1 MPQVCDTHG
10 LNMFCV
16 ICALDNLLQHHYLP
30 TVCVTCVPP
39 HMMLI
44 FHRFVPGWDTHG
56 LPIELKVL
64 QSLPASERAALDTLG
79 LREKAKQFALHTIEQ
94 QKEQFKR

>member
-1 MPQVCDTHG
+1 
-10 LNMFCV
+10 
-16 ICALDNLLQHHYLP
+16 
-30 TVCVTCVPP
+30 
-39 HMMLI
+39 MLI
-44 FHRFVPGWDTHG
+44 LRFVPGWDTHG

-79 LREKAKQFALHTIEQ
+79 LREKAKDYALRTIEQ